1 MVEIYLIFWGYEFLL
16 LDKLIIVIIFIM
28 WWELMLS
35 DVIRVFVDNVCNVF
49 DFKSYIIYNILNV

>member
-1 MVEIYLIFWGYEFLL
+1 MVEIYLIFWGNEFLL

-49 DFKSYIIYNILNV
+49 DFKSYII